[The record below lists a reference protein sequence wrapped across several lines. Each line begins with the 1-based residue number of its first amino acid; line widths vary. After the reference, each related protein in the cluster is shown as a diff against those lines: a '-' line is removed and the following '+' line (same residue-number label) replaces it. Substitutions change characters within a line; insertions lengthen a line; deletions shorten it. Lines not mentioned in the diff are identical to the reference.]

1 MVWCNRRKQRRG
13 RLKTIAFHLQK
24 GGVGKT
30 TLSVST
36 AWELANEGFRTV
48 LIDCDPQGNSSSWLL
63 EGRYEPE
70 VELADVLLGDASVAD
85 AAVQIEE
92 RLWVIPTFG
101 LTHTLTDYAK
111 SGLAAEPFVI
121 ADLVDSL
128 DYDFAVLDMGP
139 GLGNIEQAA
148 LVATDEVVLTMTPE
162 YFSLDGLETW
172 AERVR
177 KIERGMRVKIS
188 YEKLVVNG
196 LNESVGQMRDVHND
210 AKKAAREVYTIGTD
224 PAFRKSQAEHL
235 PVQRLSRKEAMKP
248 ENREELIR
256 LTRRLSNGAR

>member
-1 MVWCNRRKQRRG
+1 
-13 RLKTIAFHLQK
+13 LKTIAFHLQK

-36 AWELANEGFRTV
+36 AWELAAAGARTV
-48 LIDCDPQGNSSSWLL
+48 LVDCDPQGNASSWLL

-70 VELADVLLGDASVAD
+70 HELADVLLGNASPED
-85 AAVQIEE
+85 AAVQIAEN
-92 RLWVIPTFG
+92 LWVIPTFG

-111 SGLAAEPFVI
+111 SGLAGEPFVV
-121 ADLVDSL
+121 ADMVESL
-128 DYDFAVLDMGP
+128 DYDYAVLDLGP

-172 AERVR
+172 ADRVR
-177 KIERGMRVKIS
+177 KIEKGMRVKIN

-196 LNESVGQMRDVHND
+196 FNRGVKQMRDIETK
-210 AKKAAREVYTIGTD
+210 AKAGAREVYTLGTD
-224 PAFRKSQAEHL
+224 PSFRKSQEAHL
-235 PVQRLSRKEAMKP
+235 PAQLMRGDSAMKP
-248 ENREELIR
+248 QTREELHR
-256 LTRRLSNGAR
+256 LAGRLRNGTR